1 MRIATGPFEVPK
13 TLYSEKI
20 LDYREILAG
29 GCEYRELSDMVF
41 ELKDIRKYP
50 WIGLGEGTATYEMYR
65 NFFIE
70 HKIDMELDMEV
81 ATSDL
86 MLPLIESNL
95 GIGFIPEKLAYPLL
109 REQRLVR
116 IRLKQ
121 DTPKRSIQ
129 IISDKGQGKSAAADI
144 FYKYLKR
151 WKPDRKGYNDNNL
164 SDKPGEKSV

>member
-1 MRIATGPFEVPK
+1 
-13 TLYSEKI
+13 
-20 LDYREILAG
+20 
-29 GCEYRELSDMVF
+29 
-41 ELKDIRKYP
+41 
-50 WIGLGEGTATYEMYR
+50 
-65 NFFIE
+65 
-70 HKIDMELDMEV
+70 MELDMEV